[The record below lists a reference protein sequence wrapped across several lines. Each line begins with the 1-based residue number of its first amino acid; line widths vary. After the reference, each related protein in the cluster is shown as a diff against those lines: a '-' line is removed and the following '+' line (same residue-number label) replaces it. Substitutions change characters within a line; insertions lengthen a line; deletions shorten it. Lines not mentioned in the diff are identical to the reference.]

1 MSIGGSPVGMN
12 MRTRSKWAIGTLML
26 IVAML
31 LSLNGCMMVKS
42 ESDVLGEYELKV
54 GANKIALKISSDKS
68 FSEGITWQ
76 GGKAQSH
83 SGKWMWA
90 KEGIDF
96 DQLWIPPEFAPQYI
110 LQADSSANENKQPK
124 YTESGHWFIR
134 PEKHWGTVILPIFP
148 DADTEFKMVS
158 HASQ

>member
-1 MSIGGSPVGMN
+1 MDMK
-12 MRTRSKWAIGTLML
+12 MRTRSKWANGRLVL

-54 GANKIALKISSDKS
+54 GANKIALKIAPDKS
-68 FSEGITWQ
+68 CSERITWQ
-76 GGKAQSH
+76 GGKVQSN

-110 LQADSSANENKQPK
+110 LQADASASENKQPK

-134 PEKHWGTVILPIFP
+134 PERHWGKVILPIFP
-148 DADTEFKMVS
+148 DADTEFKMIS

>member
-1 MSIGGSPVGMN
+1 MSMN
-12 MRTRSKWAIGTLML
+12 MTTRSKWENGRL
-26 IVAML
+26 ILIIAML

-54 GANKIALKISSDKS
+54 GVNKIDLKISPDKS
-68 FSEGITWQ
+68 FSESINWQ

-96 DQLWIPPEFAPQYI
+96 DQLWIPTEFAPQYI
-110 LQADSSANENKQPK
+110 LQADASAGQNKQPK
-124 YTESGHWFIR
+124 YTEPGHWFVR
-134 PEKHWGTVILPIFP
+134 PERHWGTVILPIFP

>member
-1 MSIGGSPVGMN
+1 MSIVGSSMDMK
-12 MRTRSKWAIGTLML
+12 MRTRSKCANGRLVL

-54 GANKIALKISSDKS
+54 GANKIALKIAPDKS
-68 FSEGITWQ
+68 FSERITWQ
-76 GGKAQSH
+76 GGKVQSN

-96 DQLWIPPEFAPQYI
+96 DQLWIPPGFSPRNI
-110 LQADSSANENKQPK
+110 L
-124 YTESGHWFIR
+124 
-134 PEKHWGTVILPIFP
+134 
-148 DADTEFKMVS
+148 
-158 HASQ
+158 